1 MLKSLLIA
9 ACLLLTVKLSSNA
22 PPAIP
27 LPVVTAVTTIK
38 TTLNIESPDLKHA
51 IASVRYTEFS
61 VWSNRKRKQ
70 EESRLDNNLVIAIK
84 KYTGP
89 LLRISSG
96 KRTNGFK
103 KSKHRCGK
111 AIDASYDK
119 KVVSWLLSP
128 TGEEWSKGN
137 NIRWYIEDT
146 KKHNLPHFRVI
157 PWASGLHL
165 HLEHDN

>member
-1 MLKSLLIA
+1 
-9 ACLLLTVKLSSNA
+9 LTVKVNSSA
-22 PPAIP
+22 PPVIP

-38 TTLNIESPDLKHA
+38 KTLNIESHDLKHA
-51 IASVRYTEFS
+51 IASARYTEFS

-70 EESRLDNNLVIAIK
+70 EESRLDSSLVIAIK

-103 KSKHRCGK
+103 KSLHRCGK
-111 AIDASYDK
+111 AIDASYCK
-119 KVVSWLLSP
+119 KVMNWLLSS
-128 TGEEWSKGN
+128 TGEEWAKN
-137 NIRWYIEDT
+137 NHIRWYIEDT

-157 PWASGLHL
+157 PWASGLHF
-165 HLEHDN
+165 HLEHDH